1 MNENIENLRI
11 SFTFGE
17 MLWDGYY
24 VTFQQDWSDFTWF
37 RSEQSFVTTSDEELW
52 KSFESVFDDVGKD
65 EFLVA
70 VRAMEKGI
78 LLCK

>member
-17 MLWDGYY
+17 MRWDGYY
-24 VTFQQDWSDFTWF
+24 VTFQQDWTDYTWF
-37 RSEQSFVTTSDEELW
+37 RSEQSFVTTSDDELW

>member
-1 MNENIENLRI
+1 MNENIETLRI
-11 SFTFGE
+11 EFTFGE

-24 VTFQQDWSDFTWF
+24 VTFQQDWSDYTWF

-52 KSFESVFDDVGKD
+52 KSFESVFSDVGKD

>member
-1 MNENIENLRI
+1 MNENIETLRI

-17 MLWDGYY
+17 MSWDGYY
-24 VTFQQDWSDFTWF
+24 VTFQQDWSDFSWF
-37 RSEQSFVTTSDEELW
+37 RSEQSFVTTSDEKLW
-52 KSFESVFDDVGKD
+52 KSFESVFDDVGKE